1 MSALLARRAEIL
13 KLERLLGTAP
23 GAFPF
28 LEKIEAPAIRALREQ
43 MTGVLF
49 DSDRAALQKVA
60 AATKLTPTAI
70 AAVIAEKA
78 LGPLLCARVA
88 ALLPADKAIDISRR
102 LSPDFLAEVCLHLD
116 PRRVQ
121 EIIRGTPVS
130 LVVAVSK
137 RLEQQREFVTMARF
151 VDALTLDAIKA
162 VMAETDDVEALLRT
176 AFFVENPAR
185 NNELIALLPK
195 AKLKRLV
202 QVSTTSAELWVT
214 GLGLMELLTPQWR
227 GEMGALAAELDA
239 AALERIVRFTEQ
251 ENLWDAELTTLMA
264 MPEAARRQ
272 MLESPAFSAPAI
284 RSAIAATAK
293 TRGVKL

>member
-13 KLERLLGTAP
+13 KLERLLGTTP
-23 GAFPF
+23 GAFNF
-28 LEKIEAPAIRALREQ
+28 LEKIDAPAIRALREQ

-60 AATKLTPTAI
+60 AATKITPTAI

>member
-23 GAFPF
+23 GAFAF
-28 LEKIEAPAIRALREQ
+28 LEKIEALVIRALREQ

-60 AATKLTPTAI
+60 AATKLTPAAI

-78 LGPLLCARVA
+78 LGALLCARVA

-102 LSPDFLAEVCLHLD
+102 LSPDFLAEVCLHID

-121 EIIRGTPVS
+121 EIIRGTPAS

-185 NNELIALLPK
+185 NNELVALLPK

-202 QVSTTSAELWVT
+202 QVSTTSAELWST

-227 GEMGALAAELDA
+227 GEMGVLAAELDD
-239 AALERIVRFTEQ
+239 AALERIARFTQQ
-251 ENLWDAELTTLMA
+251 ENLWDAELSTLMA
-264 MPEAARRQ
+264 MPEPARRR
-272 MLESPAFSAPAI
+272 MLESPAFSAPPI
-284 RSAIAATAK
+284 RAAIAATAK
-293 TRGVKL
+293 ARGVVL

>member
-23 GAFPF
+23 GAFAF
-28 LEKIEAPAIRALREQ
+28 LEKIEALVIRALREQ
-43 MTGVLF
+43 MTGALF

-78 LGPLLCARVA
+78 LGALLCARVA

-102 LSPDFLAEVCLHLD
+102 LSPDFLAEVCLHID

-185 NNELIALLPK
+185 NSELVALLPK

-202 QVSTTSAELWVT
+202 QVSTTSAELWST

-227 GEMGALAAELDA
+227 GEMGVLAAELDD
-239 AALERIVRFTEQ
+239 AALERIARFTQQ
-251 ENLWDAELTTLMA
+251 ENLWDAELSTLMA
-264 MPEAARRQ
+264 MPEPARRR
-272 MLESPAFSAPAI
+272 MLESPAFSAPPI
-284 RSAIAATAK
+284 RAAIAATAK
-293 TRGVKL
+293 ARGVIL